1 MRVIS
6 PAGISEGEEPEEN
19 EGVALA
25 ALEATPSPDNSG
37 IVTFGKYRYQAKVA
51 ALLWLSCLQDE
62 GPVAII
68 CEHIDDIVLVWEDRV
83 EFRQVKTRIP
93 GRASWTF
100 SEVCKDGG
108 GIDSLMRSHLAFQK
122 GSSGLNVTAAFSLW
136 LEGASS
142 LKDQTAKFFK
152 QPNSVSGDDRSKV
165 LSLARAVADDQKC
178 TFNDED
184 VVGFLGALAILSN
197 RVNEQ
202 DIDNMLFAALAEAL
216 PNTRVIN
223 VVQAGIKLVQRAEDA
238 QAGTLVTRKAQEFM
252 LAVGL
257 APSTGKNPLERQT
270 LTRQELISLLPD
282 DPALGQAQ
290 LNALLTSGNPISNLR
305 RKLILACASQEVQA
319 EAASLQAVADSRRL
333 EILASSISAE
343 EKLAELAEEVLD
355 HGRTVASRRAN
366 STIPGQ
372 EVFLDLKHDRL
383 ILRQLDVEGLFPSRH
398 GQLGY
403 LCCLSDECEYSWRAS

>member
-1 MRVIS
+1 MIS
-6 PAGISEGEEPEEN
+6 PAQSSGDGEPEKN
-19 EGVALA
+19 EGAALA
-25 ALEATPSPDNSG
+25 ALGATLSPDNSG

-51 ALLWLSCLQDE
+51 ALLWLSCLQAE
-62 GPVAII
+62 GPVAVI
-68 CEHIDDIVLVWEDRV
+68 CEHIDDVTLVWRDRV

-108 GIDSLMRSHLAFQK
+108 GIDSLMRSHLAFRE
-122 GSSGLNVTAAFSLW
+122 SSGGMNIKATFSLW

-142 LKDQTAKFFK
+142 LKEQTASFFQNPK
-152 QPNSVSGDDRSKV
+152 SVSGTDRAKV
-165 LSLARAVADDQKC
+165 LSLASAVAEDQKC
-178 TFNDED
+178 AFSNSEITE
-184 VVGFLGALAILSN
+184 FLAKLTILSN

-223 VVQAGIKLVQRAEDA
+223 VAKAGAELVKRAEDA
-238 QAGTLVTRKAQEFM
+238 QAGTLVTRNAQEFM

-257 APSTGKNPLERQT
+257 LPATGVNPLERQT
-270 LTRQELISLLPD
+270 LTREELIALLPD

-290 LNALLTSGNPISNLR
+290 LNSLLMSGKPISSLR
-305 RKLILACASQEVQA
+305 RKMILACASREVQM

-333 EILASSISAE
+333 EILASSTSAE
-343 EKLAELAEEVLD
+343 EKLAELADEILD
-355 HGRTVASRRAN
+355 HGKTVAQRRAN

-383 ILRQLDVEGLFPSRH
+383 ILRQLDVEGLFTSRH

>member
-1 MRVIS
+1 MIS
-6 PAGISEGEEPEEN
+6 PAQNSGSDEPQAN
-19 EGVALA
+19 EGAALA
-25 ALEATPSPDNSG
+25 ALGATLSPDKSG

-62 GPVAII
+62 GPVAVI
-68 CEHIDDIVLVWEDRV
+68 CEHIDDITLVWRDRV

-108 GIDSLMRSHLAFQK
+108 GIDSLMRSHLAFRE
-122 GSSGLNVTAAFSLW
+122 GSSGMNVEAAFSLW

-142 LKDQTAKFFK
+142 LKEQTASFFQ
-152 QPNSVSGDDRSKV
+152 QPSSVSGADKEKV
-165 LSLARAVADDQKC
+165 LTLACEVAEDQKC
-178 TFNDED
+178 TFGDDE
-184 VVGFLGALAILSN
+184 VAEFLNALTILPN

-223 VVQAGIKLVQRAEDA
+223 VAKAGAALVQRAEDA
-238 QAGTLVTRKAQEFM
+238 QAGTLVTRNAQEFM

-257 APSTGKNPLERQT
+257 LPANGTNPLERQT
-270 LTRQELISLLPD
+270 LTREELIMLLPD

-290 LNALLTSGNPISNLR
+290 LNSLLTSGKPISNLR
-305 RKLILACASQEVQA
+305 RKLILACASQKTQI

-333 EILASSISAE
+333 EILASSTSGE
-343 EKLAELAEEVLD
+343 EQLAELAEEILD
-355 HGRTVASRRAN
+355 HGRTVARRRAN
-366 STIPGQ
+366 STIPGE
-372 EVFLDLKHDRL
+372 EVFLDLKHDRF
-383 ILRQLDVEGLFPSRH
+383 ILRQLDVEGLFTSRH

-403 LCCLSDECEYSWRAS
+403 LCCLSDECEFSWRAS

>member
-1 MRVIS
+1 M
-6 PAGISEGEEPEEN
+6 
-19 EGVALA
+19 
-25 ALEATPSPDNSG
+25 
-37 IVTFGKYRYQAKVA
+37 TFGKYRYQAKVA
-51 ALLWLSCLQDE
+51 ALLWISCLQSE

-68 CEHIDDIVLVWEDRV
+68 CEHIDDITLVWRDRV

-108 GIDSLMRSHLAFQK
+108 GIDSLMRSHLAFRE
-122 GSSGLNVTAAFSLW
+122 GSDSMNVEAAFSLW

-142 LKDQTAKFFK
+142 LKEQTANFF
-152 QPNSVSGDDRSKV
+152 QRPNSVTGADWDKV
-165 LSLARAVADDQKC
+165 LSLACEVAEDQKC
-178 TFNDED
+178 TFSDGE
-184 VVGFLGALAILSN
+184 VVEFLDALTILPN

-223 VVQAGIKLVQRAEDA
+223 VAKAGAALVQRAEDA
-238 QAGTLVTRKAQEFM
+238 QAGTLVTRDAQEFM

-257 APSTGKNPLERQT
+257 LPTTGTNPLERQT
-270 LTRQELISLLPD
+270 LTREELISLLPD

-290 LNALLTSGNPISNLR
+290 LNSLLTSGKPISNLR
-305 RKLILACASQEVQA
+305 RKLILACASRGTQM

-333 EILASSISAE
+333 EILASSTSGE
-343 EKLAELAEEVLD
+343 EKLAELAEEILD
-355 HGRTVASRRAN
+355 HGETVARRRAN
-366 STIPGQ
+366 STIPGE
-372 EVFLDLKHDRL
+372 EVFLDLKHDRF
-383 ILRQLDVEGLFPSRH
+383 ILRQLDVEGLFTSRH